1 MDRPKQAGFTAVEM
15 VVVITILG
23 LAAAMSWGSVRDLME
38 QHRVNGAASQIATA
52 MRLAREKAVAEGNN
66 YILTFRTA
74 QNDFQIWDDQGND
87 SLMGPDDSRQ
97 THDMPDA
104 CILAN
109 PSFFGANRVIFRPDG
124 STDASG
130 SVVIRSGL
138 SQRRVDLLA
147 STGKVTVSIP

>member
-1 MDRPKQAGFTAVEM
+1 MERPKQAGFTAVEM

-38 QHRVNGAASQIATA
+38 QHRVNGAANQIATA

-66 YILTFRTA
+66 YILTFRTV
-74 QNDFQIWDDQGND
+74 QNDFQVWDDQGND
-87 SLMGPDDSRQ
+87 ALMGPDDSRQ
-97 THDMPDA
+97 NHAMPDA

-130 SVVIRSGL
+130 SVVIRSGQ
-138 SQRRVDLLA
+138 SQRRIDLLA